1 MNTNQGRNSFQE
13 LETDKS
19 LKIFAVPGSERN
31 HRPII
36 AKENLYEAKVVTDKQ
51 TQTGKVPYVFDCQKQ
66 ALINKR
72 KDNMLTFW
80 KDGAGK
86 GWEINKVHIH
96 GNK

>member
-1 MNTNQGRNSFQE
+1 MTYLISLAKTNGVNKLIQTREETPSKG

-51 TQTGKVPYVFDCQKQ
+51 TQTGKVPYVFDC
-66 ALINKR
+66 
-72 KDNMLTFW
+72 
-80 KDGAGK
+80 
-86 GWEINKVHIH
+86 
-96 GNK
+96 